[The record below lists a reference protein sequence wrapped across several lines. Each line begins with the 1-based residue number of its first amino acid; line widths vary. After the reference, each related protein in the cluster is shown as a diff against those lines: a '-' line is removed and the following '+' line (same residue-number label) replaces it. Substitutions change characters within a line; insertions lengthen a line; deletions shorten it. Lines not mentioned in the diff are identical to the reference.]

1 MKLTTLSIITSIII
15 SSSIFLVGCDDSGS
29 SSSNNNEPTNPISTT
44 ITQKGDLFDDDSYAV
59 TTSKEVTSITAEKG
73 ILKEQENQDNN
84 ADSKTWNYSL
94 NKDLLDSRDI
104 EFPYTEKLTITYQN
118 GETKEESFEVDAR
131 DELFKYQWHLYNF
144 GQNQLGFANAPKKGI
159 DLNLVG
165 AWNTEIDPITHKK
178 ATGEGVVVAVWDDP
192 VDFEH
197 PDLADR
203 KYENAIQN
211 PNTNSINQEV
221 TVDTSSHGSSVA
233 GIIAATS
240 NNEGVRGEAFNTKL
254 ISNNEYVDDV
264 GSSFLVN
271 NSINLINF
279 SMGVE
284 LLLMSDKQYKII
296 FDQLYKQNVPIIKAL
311 GNNFDQTI
319 KNTYITTDIAK
330 RNDFSIPCLFLTKSD
345 CQFRQTSDYER
356 NQSVINVGS
365 LNSLGEKSSYSSTA
379 SNIWVTGFG
388 GEYGVK
394 YNQKELPAIV
404 TTLNH
409 FFCSDYPDLNDPN
422 EYRDSYFMTYFR
434 QAIDTTCKYT
444 STMNA
449 TSAAAPSITGIV
461 ALMKQV
467 NKDLTVPQVKYILAK
482 SARNDKSEGW
492 ETLSYDPIRVT
503 LDDVF
508 TGEIETDSAWMDMEN
523 NLRFSHW
530 YGFGVPDAKKAIDL
544 TLSCSDD
551 ALCKERETLP
561 EVFVSSNEVS
571 CTQEQVDNGYVATCK
586 LSNLVESNEN
596 FEVSTTPLTS
606 NIEVENVSI
615 DIKGFDIKPNSDL
628 PRCNYYVVNSDEA
641 YTDEELNNFKLQHE
655 ALALT
660 QISLSD
666 GVKESIIK
674 PYGSFLTLY
683 YLHNLEDISS
693 SDVEVNVLTN
703 NYYLQNLNPNTE
715 WEVKVQS
722 ACPVDIDQFSKYLKL
737 TVHGYRQPT

>member
-15 SSSIFLVGCDDSGS
+15 SSSFLVGCDDSS
-29 SSSNNNEPTNPISTT
+29 SSTNSNEPTNPISTT
-44 ITQKGDLFDDDSYAV
+44 ITQKGDLFDDDSYVV
-59 TTSKEVTSITAEKG
+59 TTSNEVTSISAEKG

-104 EFPYTEKLTITYQN
+104 EFPYTEKLTITYEK
-118 GETKEESFEVDAR
+118 GEKKEESFEVDAR

-144 GQNQLGFANAPKKGI
+144 GQNYLGFANAPKKGI
-159 DLNLVG
+159 DLNIVG

-178 ATGEGVVVAVWDDP
+178 PTGEGVVVAVWDDP

-203 KYENAIQN
+203 KYENAIQD
-211 PNTNSINQEV
+211 PDTNAINQSV
-221 TVDTSSHGSSVA
+221 TVDTHFHGTAVA
-233 GIIAATS
+233 GIIAATA
-240 NNEGVRGEAFNTKL
+240 NNQGVRGGAFNAKL
-254 ISNNEYVDDV
+254 ISLNNRVDIL
-264 GSSFLVN
+264 GKSFLVN
-271 NSINLINF
+271 DSVNIINMSFGWDIFLQSSKLIRSIF
-279 SMGVE
+279 E
-284 LLLMSDKQYKII
+284 
-296 FDQLYKQNVPIIKAL
+296 QLYKQNIPIIKSL
-311 GNNFDQTI
+311 GNNFALSILYDASLI
-319 KNTYITTDIAK
+319 AFINRTDL
-330 RNDFSIPCLFLTKSD
+330 NFSCFFLNKSD
-345 CQFRQTSDYER
+345 CQFMQSSDWER
-356 NQSVINVGS
+356 NHRVISVGA
-365 LNSLGEKSSYSSTA
+365 LDSLGKRASYSSTS
-379 SNIWVTGFG
+379 SNIWVTGLG
-388 GEYGVK
+388 GEFGENSDQYDS
-394 YNQKELPAIV
+394 PAIV
-404 TTLNH
+404 TTLMH
-409 FFCSDYPDLNDPN
+409 FLCSEYPNLNDQN
-422 EYRDSYFMTYFR
+422 VDIDTYFGTYFR
-434 QAIDTTCKYT
+434 KVIDNTCKYM
-444 STMNA
+444 STMTG
-449 TSAAAPSITGIV
+449 TSSSAPTITGIV
-461 ALMKQV
+461 ALMKEV

-482 SARNDKSEGW
+482 SSRNDKSEGW

-508 TGEIETDSAWMDMEN
+508 TGEIETDSAWKDMGN

-561 EVFVSSNEVS
+561 EVFVSSNNVS
-571 CTQEQVDNGYVATCK
+571 CTQEQVDNGYVAKCK

-596 FEVSTTPLTS
+596 FEVSTTSVTS

-628 PRCNYYVVNSDEA
+628 PRCDYYVVNSDKA
-641 YTDEELNNFKLQHE
+641 YTYEELKNFAYQHM

-674 PYGSFLTLY
+674 PYGSFVSLY
-683 YLHNLEDISS
+683 ELINISS
-693 SDVEVNVLTN
+693 SDVEVNVSTN
-703 NYYLQNLNPNTE
+703 DYYLQNLNPNTE

-737 TVHGYRQPT
+737 AVHGYKK